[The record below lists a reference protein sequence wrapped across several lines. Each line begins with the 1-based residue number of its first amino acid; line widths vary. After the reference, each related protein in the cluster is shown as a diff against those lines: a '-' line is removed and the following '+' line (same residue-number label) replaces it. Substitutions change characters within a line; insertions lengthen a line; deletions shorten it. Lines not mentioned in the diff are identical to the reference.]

1 MSMQNQTNHH
11 ADRST
16 NRQGFTIVEM
26 MVTIG
31 ILVLVTAGVATIFST
46 LGDTVSKGRKLS
58 ELNQFAARL
67 ERVMREDFE
76 GMTRDGFLVIVNKN
90 ANEGNDV
97 QLFRGEKTDIDNAL
111 FGGFSSNPGRIRR
124 SDEIMF
130 FRHGEFE
137 TARKAIAPNM
147 IARSHEAAI
156 YYGHGQKRVPELA
169 NANAS
174 TNLFFNPQPW
184 DSNYTNP
191 AGIDA
196 RVGVNNPG
204 QINPNEF
211 ASDWALLRHVTLLVN
226 PRGPGQFVPAELF
239 GLDRNNFGDLD
250 QRRHLE
256 DSPRQYA
263 LQPAARSIF
272 TSLSGSDSGENHRWL
287 YDLSTDGDPD
297 QASFRTSGLVDI
309 VSEDLTTIRS
319 MVQSLPVST
328 SPTAYFNYAP
338 GSATPNTR
346 DRDDFEQNVYWG
358 NTSQPNPTD
367 ANVLDLSVPLQQ
379 QRIRQWMIDA
389 LPSRWDFGMNPPEF
403 VSGVRYEDIPT
414 RLLFEDGDFGA
425 SDAEDI
431 AKAYAEANQ
440 EMLGASVFIP
450 HCSEFIVEWSYGFV
464 DHALAVTHE
473 DFKKLM
479 WYGLDRYVDS
489 DNDGVLNPGNDIR
502 AAQPY
507 QLRSLTQAGNDPNAT
522 PPLARPQGM
531 PTQLVVGRAGPPTA
545 PDAVEIAT
553 FGFLNPNGEVDDP
566 ANAPITDDD
575 EVWQWPKLIRITM
588 SLADPQ
594 DKSIEQTYQVIFEL
608 PELE

>member
-1 MSMQNQTNHH
+1 MSMQNQTNLHTESRV
-11 ADRST
+11 ARK
-16 NRQGFTIVEM
+16 GFTIVEM

-31 ILVLVTAGVATIFST
+31 ILVLVTAGVATIFNT
-46 LGDTVSKGRKLS
+46 LGDTVAKGRKLS

-130 FRHGEFE
+130 FRTGEFE

-156 YYGHGQKRVPELA
+156 YYGHGQKRPPELT

-239 GLDRNNFGDLD
+239 GLDRNNFGGTD
-250 QRRHLE
+250 RSYLE

-328 SPTAYFNYAP
+328 SPTAYFTYTP
-338 GSATPNTR
+338 GVATWTV
-346 DRDDFEQNVYWG
+346 DRDDFEQNRYWG
-358 NTSQPNPTD
+358 NPTQPNPTD
-367 ANVLDLSVPLQQ
+367 ANVLDLSQPL
-379 QRIRQWMIDA
+379 
-389 LPSRWDFGMNPPEF
+389 
-403 VSGVRYEDIPT
+403 
-414 RLLFEDGDFGA
+414 
-425 SDAEDI
+425 
-431 AKAYAEANQ
+431 
-440 EMLGASVFIP
+440 
-450 HCSEFIVEWSYGFV
+450 
-464 DHALAVTHE
+464 
-473 DFKKLM
+473 
-479 WYGLDRYVDS
+479 
-489 DNDGVLNPGNDIR
+489 
-502 AAQPY
+502 
-507 QLRSLTQAGNDPNAT
+507 
-522 PPLARPQGM
+522 
-531 PTQLVVGRAGPPTA
+531 
-545 PDAVEIAT
+545 
-553 FGFLNPNGEVDDP
+553 
-566 ANAPITDDD
+566 
-575 EVWQWPKLIRITM
+575 
-588 SLADPQ
+588 
-594 DKSIEQTYQVIFEL
+594 
-608 PELE
+608 